1 MAAVVMTRAG
11 FGIPISVRTT
21 QNVQS
26 LEILWLYVGCRK
38 DQRWS
43 LLLTAAWL
51 TVVLAD
57 VIVHVILAK
66 VI

>member
-11 FGIPISVRTT
+11 SGIPISVRTT
-21 QNVQS
+21 QNAHG
-26 LEILWLYVGCRK
+26 LEILWRYVSCRK

-43 LLLTAAWL
+43 ALLTAAWL

-57 VIVHVILAK
+57 VIVHVILPE